1 MSQEAQQKDGDR
13 VTRQLPKTKPA
24 MPVNGS
30 DRAFLTVA
38 FRERGDEGMSCVIQ
52 ARRVRRQGR

>member
-13 VTRQLPKTKPA
+13 MTRQLPKTEPA

-30 DRAFLTVA
+30 DGAFLTVA
-38 FRERGDEGMSCVIQ
+38 FRERGDEGTSCVIQ
-52 ARRVRRQGR
+52 VRRVRRQGR